1 MEGRIHPPSHELGC
15 KILPK
20 RLRQSHIFI
29 LRLPKFGCKDTKKLR
44 ISCIFCAEFIIFAL
58 SLQINRATFDA
69 ERLTI
74 DNNKQ

>member
-15 KILPK
+15 KILPNACGNPTH
-20 RLRQSHIFI
+20 L

-58 SLQINRATFDA
+58 SLQINRAILLRTS
-69 ERLTI
+69 
-74 DNNKQ
+74 